1 MSAQTI
7 TEIRAKFTADLSD
20 YRKKVQEAGRVSQ
33 SFQDEISRIQ
43 QNMRSTRSVTDT
55 EMKKVS
61 SALSAA
67 GKRAEQ
73 LGRQTRSLPAVFS
86 RQAAFCP
93 RYCSCVCCNQ
103 RTAFDS

>member
-73 LGRQTRSLPAVFS
+73 LGRQTRSLPAVF
-86 RQAAFCP
+86 FTTGGFLP
-93 RYCSCVCCNQ
+93 
-103 RTAFDS
+103 